1 MHSLGDFL
9 CAATIIS
16 AKWKMF
22 IQRKKYRQ
30 LRDAGQSPC
39 DYPLHSLTFISHLYF
54 NSFPIFTPS
63 LSPSFIPSSLHSLPL
78 LHPHSLTPSLPHP
91 VHILTLFLLYVSPS
105 LHLSHT
111 HRDCVCQALEEDQGS
126 ALHPQ
131 AQGGSG
137 RGQKVSQHKLLRYS
151 HTTDI

>member
-39 DYPLHSLTFISHLYF
+39 DYPLHSLIFISHLYF

-78 LHPHSLTPSLPHP
+78 LHPHSLPPSLPPSPCSHSN
-91 VHILTLFLLYVSPS
+91 VISSLCLSISPS
-105 LHLSHT
+105 LTHT
-111 HRDCVCQALEEDQGS
+111 QRLCLPSTGR
-126 ALHPQ
+126 
-131 AQGGSG
+131 GSG
-137 RGQKVSQHKLLRYS
+137 PSATSAGSRWQWSWSESESTQ
-151 HTTDI
+151 TT